1 MLRVDVAEEGVDEQV
16 PHSVE
21 DVTTLVPERQA
32 QVGRD
37 GGVVYPKQGCPGRA
51 EGDQALCHK
60 KLVEGRASRGADAA
74 AVLGVVVHERAV
86 LKGLRTLGAGL
97 AEDGWNESDTRA
109 LRRLIPYQNL
119 TFIRQAFDRIEEEV
133 GDL

>member
-1 MLRVDVAEEGVDEQV
+1 MSENLLGPTFGSFLDTSLRVAN
-16 PHSVE
+16 
-21 DVTTLVPERQA
+21 
-32 QVGRD
+32 
-37 GGVVYPKQGCPGRA
+37 
-51 EGDQALCHK
+51 
-60 KLVEGRASRGADAA
+60 
-74 AVLGVVVHERAV
+74 
-86 LKGLRTLGAGL
+86 AGL